1 MFYALSWKY
10 SEYGTVGIE
19 TAVPNFFRMTA
30 FEKQALSRSSYDK
43 QRQRINAKSG
53 I

>member
-19 TAVPNFFRMTA
+19 TAVPYFFQNDC
-30 FEKQALSRSSYDK
+30 F
-43 QRQRINAKSG
+43 
-53 I
+53 